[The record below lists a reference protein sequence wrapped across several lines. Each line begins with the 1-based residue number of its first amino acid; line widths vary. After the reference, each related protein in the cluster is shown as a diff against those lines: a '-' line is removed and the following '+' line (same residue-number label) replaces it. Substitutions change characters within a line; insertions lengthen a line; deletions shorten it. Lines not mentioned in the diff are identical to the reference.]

1 MKDLAETD
9 SRAFT
14 QTPDASEE
22 QTRRINERQVA
33 MRDGSYEQRVDGDR
47 LQEIRDYYRNI
58 PIKKF
63 TESSAGTILPLPM
76 EGVQRQEPLPPK
88 FVKARRDLP
97 RLMDFIDAVALYH
110 HTDRMILENEY
121 PQKLLVAPA
130 DVWYGFKI
138 FGEELIMSALNL
150 RPLDRKILKF
160 LRGRPGHKY
169 SAMEIQ
175 SKMSEPE
182 YGENRGIS
190 EIRNALEDMI
200 EKMYLERHDDSPIQF
215 SASTFGKTIDVA
227 NQAKLDWSHVVEK
240 AKEKAH
246 DNLTPEQA
254 EQYIKTHCEGSGLI
268 VTHPISGETVN
279 ILEDT
284 EYDDELDQ
292 AQEEVDEV
300 MSEPMDTDWR
310 DVRHL
315 ADKQPNPATTDGGE
329 ATNRK

>member
-33 MRDGSYEQRVDGDR
+33 MRDGSYEQRVDGER

-58 PIKKF
+58 PIEKF

-227 NQAKLDWSHVVEK
+227 NQAKLDWGQVVEVT
-240 AKEKAH
+240 KEKAREVL
-246 DNLTPEQA
+246 DPEDA
-254 EQYIKTHCEGSGLI
+254 EKYIRDYCEGDGLI
-268 VTHPISGETVN
+268 VTHPISGETLN
-279 ILEDT
+279 IIEDT
-284 EYDDELDQ
+284 EFEEELDQ
-292 AQEEVDEV
+292 AQEGVDEV
-300 MSEPMDTDWR
+300 MKTPMDTDWR

-315 ADKQPNPATTDGGE
+315 ADEQSNPATTDGGE
-329 ATNRK
+329 PTT